1 MISQD
6 PDTINSQE
14 RMIRLLGVLCF
25 LVGMSLTYRHTR
37 ISDFPVDAAV
47 YQEGA
52 RAFLHGTPLYT
63 QLMHVGNLHL
73 PFIYPPFGALFLTP
87 LLLFGMGAD
96 AAGNVI
102 AVVSSVILA
111 FCCYFAARA
120 ITPHHR
126 LSTQLAL
133 GGAFWTL
140 GLLMEPVWLNDSFGQ
155 INVIIMGLVVLD
167 LVPRRRWLPQG
178 WLIGVAAAIKIS
190 PLAMLL
196 YFLLRKEWKPIV
208 TAVCSGAIATLLAT
222 VLRFSVTREYIEVL
236 FGMGASGDVG
246 VDPSY
251 TSNSSLKAMVM
262 RWFPSK
268 AVLESDSGNLVLNII
283 WIVLVILTIAAGA
296 ILMHKLIHRGW
307 NTDAWQVNAVVMLL
321 ISPISW
327 SHHWVWL
334 TLILPVSAHHIV
346 RHRSHHIPL
355 AVVTV
360 VWLLC
365 VLTNPPKWWF
375 GDGIDAVALGWF
387 PTVLVSDFVWLGLAW
402 IASLFWLLRGQP
414 EHYAQPEHRIEHD
427 EDPAA
432 SPAERHPVRRA
443 AS

>member
-1 MISQD
+1 MIS
-6 PDTINSQE
+6 
-14 RMIRLLGVLCF
+14 LLGVLCF
-25 LVGMSLTYRHTR
+25 LLGMSLTFRQTQIADY
-37 ISDFPVDAAV
+37 PVDAAV
-47 YQEGA
+47 YQAGA
-52 RAFLHGTPLYT
+52 RAFLHGMPLYT
-63 QLMHVGNLHL
+63 EQMHVADLSL

-87 LLLFGMGAD
+87 LLLFGMGPSV
-96 AAGNVI
+96 AGNVI
-102 AVVSSVILA
+102 IVVSSLVLA

-120 ITPHHR
+120 ITPRH
-126 LSTQLAL
+126 SAATQTAL
-133 GGAFWTL
+133 GAAFWAM
-140 GLLMEPVWLNDSFGQ
+140 GLLMEPVWLNASLGQ

-178 WLIGVAAAIKIS
+178 WLIGIAAAIKIS

-196 YFLLRKEWKPIV
+196 YFLLRKEFKPII
-208 TAVCSGAIATLLAT
+208 TAACSAVIATLLAS
-222 VLRFSVTREYIEVL
+222 VVRFSVTREYLEVL
-236 FGMGASGDVG
+236 FGMGSSADIG

-251 TSNSSLKAMVM
+251 SSNSSLKAMIM

-268 AVLESDSGNLVLNII
+268 AVLETDSGNMVLNIV
-283 WIVLVILTIAAGA
+283 WIVAVLLTIAAGA
-296 ILMHKLIHRGW
+296 LLMHKLIRRGW

-334 TLILPVSAHHIV
+334 TLILPVSAHHVV

-355 AVVTV
+355 AVVTIA
-360 VWLLC
+360 WLLC

-402 IASLFWLLRGQP
+402 IASLFWLLRGQSQ
-414 EHYAQPEHRIEHD
+414 HYAQPEHRIEHD
-427 EDPAA
+427 EDPVEN
-432 SPAERHPVRRA
+432 PA
-443 AS
+443 